1 MFLHALFTPAP
12 SLTGFRRML
21 QRFLPTVLLTLAV
34 AACST
39 PPPDEQEQAAAASE
53 QRAEAAAKP
62 AADGETATVAP
73 PADAG
78 ACDDVQA
85 QWLVGKTPAEADLL
99 QAQKDAGAS
108 TTRVLKPGQAV
119 TMEFRA
125 DRLNAEVDEK
135 GVVSSVR
142 CG

>member
-1 MFLHALFTPAP
+1 MLP
-12 SLTGFRRML
+12 SHPHRTTTGFRRML
-21 QRFLPTVLLTLAV
+21 QRFLPTVLLTLAL

-53 QRAEAAAKP
+53 QRAEAAATP
-62 AADGETATVAP
+62 AADGQTATVAP

-85 QWLVGKTPAEADLL
+85 QWLVGKAPAEADLL
-99 QAQKDAGAS
+99 QAQKDAGAR
-108 TTRVLKPGQAV
+108 TARVLKPGQVV

-135 GVVSSVR
+135 GLVSSVR

>member
-1 MFLHALFTPAP
+1 
-12 SLTGFRRML
+12 ML
-21 QRFLPTVLLTLAV
+21 QRLLPTALLTLAL

-53 QRAEAAAKP
+53 QRAEDAARP
-62 AADGETATVAP
+62 ASEGETATAAP
-73 PADAG
+73 PTDAG

-85 QWLVGKTPAEADLL
+85 QWLVGKAPADADLQ

-108 TTRVLKPGQAV
+108 TVRVLKPGQVV

-135 GVVSSVR
+135 GVVSAVR